1 MTPEELANSELEKL
15 KTVYGKLFFPID
27 PIKILKDAG
36 VIVVLKDFEKLDGI
50 IINDADDY
58 TIVGINSNNG
68 WQRQRFTAA
77 HEYCH
82 YIKDLKKQKGTTDLI
97 QCLKKSNTKI
107 EKYAND
113 FAGYLLMPTEE
124 LEKICNQYKNSKG
137 FVEFESITVI
147 AEYFGVSFTSC
158 LYRIAYGLH
167 LIEGDISVESL
178 RKRIKEYNPLKKR
191 QELIKNG
198 IDNRLLS
205 NLVSSMSYLMADI
218 NKYTGQKF
226 LQNYIYNDNKL
237 EGVIINRKKLNYIL
251 ADLNFNSTDS
261 EFFQSDNEGIVM
273 TLGNLE
279 LQKYVIT
286 TNDELSFKKSAF
298 LHSLLFKYVPF
309 PDDNGKYRD
318 GTALLKRGTIQP
330 IPYYEINDK
339 IENLENELQ
348 FFMANKDKYNI
359 GEYIEQ
365 VAYFIY
371 KFIVIHP
378 FRDGNGRISRALLNW
393 MLSKR
398 NIPPI
403 YVDNECREEY
413 YEALSEI
420 DLYENP
426 IPFIMFI
433 EKRIIHTMIEIN
445 RYLFVDDIDELEEI
459 EEEDVEYV
467 A

>member
-1 MTPEELANSELEKL
+1 MTPEELASNELKEL
-15 KTVYGKLFFPID
+15 KKVYGKLSFPID

-50 IINDADDY
+50 IINDADDC

-82 YIKDLKKQKGTTDLI
+82 YIKDLKKQKGSTNLI
-97 QCLKKSNTKI
+97 QCLKRSNTKI

-113 FAGYLLMPTEE
+113 FAGYLLMPTDE
-124 LEKICNQYKNSKG
+124 LEKICNQYKNSRG
-137 FVEFESITVI
+137 FIDFESVTII

-158 LYRIAYGLH
+158 LNRIAYGLH
-167 LIEGDISVESL
+167 LIEGDISVEPL
-178 RKRIKEYNPLKKR
+178 RKRIKEYDPLKKR

-198 IDNRLLS
+198 IDNKLLS
-205 NLVSSMSYLMADI
+205 NLVSSMSYLMVDI

-237 EGVIINRKKLNYIL
+237 EGVIVNRKKLNYIL
-251 ADLNFNSTDS
+251 ADLNFNSVDS
-261 EFFQSDNEGIVM
+261 EFFRSDNEGIVM
-273 TLGNLE
+273 TLGNFE

-286 TNDELSFKKSAF
+286 TKDEISFKKCKF
-298 LHSLLFKYVPF
+298 LHSLLFKYVPY

-318 GTALLKRGTIQP
+318 GTAILKNGTIQP
-330 IPYYEINDK
+330 VPHYEINDK

-398 NIPPI
+398 DIPPI
-403 YVDNECREEY
+403 YVDNQCRKEY
-413 YEALSEI
+413 YDVLSEI

-445 RYLFVDDIDELEEI
+445 KYLFVDDIDELEET
-459 EEEDVEYV
+459 EEEAVEYV